1 MLYEMIAVVS
11 ALLGSSERDADHV
24 QVRVGRPHNTKE
36 VKEYFLPPHHLTS
49 LTLCHYCRHA
59 AST

>member
-24 QVRVGRPHNTKE
+24 QVRVGRPHNTNE
-36 VKEYFLPPHHLTS
+36 VKEYFLPHHLTS
-49 LTLCHYCRHA
+49 FTLCHYCRHV